1 MARLDKPQDAQEV
14 LASALASL
22 DPEAMKTRPRLLTA
36 LATAHARQG
45 DIEEACQLG
54 TDALRLAAQ
63 QEVGPNLQDVRKL
76 RIELEPWRDSGPV
89 RSLDERL
96 ALAG

>member
-1 MARLDKPQDAQEV
+1 
-14 LASALASL
+14 
-22 DPEAMKTRPRLLTA
+22 MKTRPRLLTA
-36 LATAHARQG
+36 LATAHMRQG

-54 TDALRLAAQ
+54 TDALGLATCCKRSAPTSKTC
-63 QEVGPNLQDVRKL
+63 GSSASSSSRGA
-76 RIELEPWRDSGPV
+76 DSSPV

>member
-1 MARLDKPQDAQEV
+1 
-14 LASALASL
+14 
-22 DPEAMKTRPRLLTA
+22 MKTRPRLLTA

-54 TDALRLAAQ
+54 TDALRLATQ

-89 RSLDERL
+89 RTLDERL

>member
-1 MARLDKPQDAQEV
+1 MPITVQCHGRRGVPKLGLDRLDAGALGDEQARASMAEVMEPQPV
-14 LASALASL
+14 
-22 DPEAMKTRPRLLTA
+22 
-36 LATAHARQG
+36 
-45 DIEEACQLG
+45 G
-54 TDALRLAAQ
+54 TDALGLASQ

-89 RSLDERL
+89 RTLDERL